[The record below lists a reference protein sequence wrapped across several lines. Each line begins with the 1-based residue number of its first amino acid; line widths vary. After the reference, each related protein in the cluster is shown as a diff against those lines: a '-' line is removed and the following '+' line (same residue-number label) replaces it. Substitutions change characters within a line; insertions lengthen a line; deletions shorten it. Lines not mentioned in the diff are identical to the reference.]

1 MSRVFIRKQFSDYL
15 GEQRAIDDIVQF
27 FEPDP
32 SATPIPPTPTPT
44 PSITPTITPTNTPTT
59 TQTGT
64 PNPTSTPTN
73 TPTTT
78 QTGTPAVT
86 TTPTNTNTPT
96 TTRTPTPTRT
106 GTPTPTNTNT
116 PTPTNTFN
124 PDAAAYLSA
133 VIAAGGIGITPTI
146 SAATNTLFTS
156 LVSNGLYSKIIAM
169 YPMLGENSAGCKFNA
184 KNPIDTD
191 AAYRMTF
198 NGGWTFDYSGA
209 TPNGT
214 NAYGN
219 TYVNPVSAI
228 PTANNIHL
236 SYYSLTDNNKL
247 PNTTMGCNSGGE
259 FARIS
264 LKKSPENAANILSS
278 PTKGIQT
285 YSVSATTGYFLG
297 SAITNNATR
306 NFFRNGVLLTPITET
321 ALGNTARPNDLI
333 FIGANNNGGSPAE
346 YDDKKCAFST
356 IGLGL
361 TNDEASTL
369 STIINA
375 FQTALGRNVY

>member
-64 PNPTSTPTN
+64 PNPTSTPTSTPTN

-133 VIAAGGIGITPTI
+133 VIDAGGIGITPTI

-156 LVSNGLYSKIIAM
+156 LVSSGLYNKMVAF
-169 YPMLGENSAGCKFNA
+169 YPMLGENALGCKFNA
-184 KNPIDTD
+184 KNPLDTD
-191 AAYRMTF
+191 AAYRLIF
-198 NGGWTFDYSGA
+198 NGGWTFNSSGA
-209 TPNGT
+209 TSNGT
-214 NAYGN
+214 NGFANTFVFVSGLTLNNQHASVYMNLTNVGASYFGAIDGTSYFTVENATNEYYGISYGGQI
-219 TYVNPVSAI
+219 TTNPISPQGLYLI
-228 PTANNIHL
+228 STTANTSQNLYKNGSIRFA
-236 SYYSLTDNNKL
+236 
-247 PNTTMGCNSGGE
+247 SGGR
-259 FARIS
+259 AVSNVNRTMY
-264 LKKSPENAANILSS
+264 LGAVNRNGAANQY
-278 PTKGIQT
+278 TNQQ
-285 YSVSATTGYFLG
+285 YS
-297 SAITNNATR
+297 
-306 NFFRNGVLLTPITET
+306 
-321 ALGNTARPNDLI
+321 
-333 FIGANNNGGSPAE
+333 
-346 YDDKKCAFST
+346 FST
-356 IGLGL
+356 VGSGLS
-361 TNDEASTL
+361 DAEVSTL